1 MKRLSFQILLFVF
14 CTIASLVLFYFL
26 EKQLYNRVTTL
37 DDKQAVLERA
47 NESLPT
53 EVRVKHEKWGE
64 LVVTDEVR
72 LHAIVSFFDRI
83 RMEQTEANIHEQVFT
98 GEVTYLNGHKRTF
111 AVGDLFQ
118 YEENV
123 YGKNGTDP
131 MISAFQTY
139 LLSLYYTPE
148 SIGNFF
154 ASAKEVIV
162 RQGDIVRSTDLTRLL
177 DSIRQA
183 KQITD
188 YGEIQQL
195 LQSQKDPIAYM
206 TAYQNGKQVKNERE
220 DVLTIS
226 VYPSYFVVQYLGD
239 NNGNVMYM
247 KGSLATSFVKENVS

>member
-83 RMEQTEANIHEQVFT
+83 RMEQTGVKIHEQVFT

-118 YEENV
+118 YGADM

-154 ASAKEVIV
+154 ASAKGVIV
-162 RQGDIVRSTDLTRLL
+162 RQGDIVHSTDLTRLL

-247 KGSLATSFVKENVS
+247 KGSLANLFVKENVS